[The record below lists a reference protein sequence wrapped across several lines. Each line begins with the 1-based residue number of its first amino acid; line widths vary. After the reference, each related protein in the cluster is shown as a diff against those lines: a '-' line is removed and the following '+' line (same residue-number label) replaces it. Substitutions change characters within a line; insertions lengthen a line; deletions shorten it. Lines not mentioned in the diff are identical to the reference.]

1 MATIPG
7 LDIQRRK
14 YTKFI
19 IDLVNEITSDVFDRL
34 KYALRYDIPKAIME
48 KLLKPLDLFKELEK
62 CGIVRPDN
70 LDRLRE
76 FLEMINEQELVLM
89 LDNFTRSRG
98 ISQSTTAIA
107 KQPLKN
113 FLIMDQCYLQVKGAQ
128 HYNDEALGE
137 YVELTSGSSYALV
150 IKNIHFH
157 RCRCA
162 IKIDGH
168 VVFPG
173 AIINPRQSITI
184 EHPCQRN
191 GKFTFFSID
200 HAPAGSGI
208 NKWKSENGLV
218 EATFTP
224 ERADMTILC
233 RVSNEEYKTLTC
245 SNETTD
251 IGLRRMI
258 LSVFHFDETMAVSV
272 HFGCKP
278 IGQRNL
284 KLTAYGMLLQYY
296 YDHFNY
302 EPKFSFSSCSLLN
315 FSSLVQRNYCIII
328 IIQLMYIALNVFI
341 GLH

>member
-19 IDLVNEITSDVFDRL
+19 LNLVNEITSDVFDKL

-48 KLLKPLDLFKELEK
+48 KLQKPLDLFKELEK
-62 CGIVRPDN
+62 CGIVRHDN

-76 FLEMINEQELVLM
+76 LLEMINEQELVSM
-89 LDNFTRSRG
+89 LDNFTGSRN
-98 ISQSTTAIA
+98 ISQSTTAMA
-107 KQPLKN
+107 KQLLKN
-113 FLIMDQCYLQVKGAQ
+113 YLMMDGYYVHVKGAQ
-128 HYNDEALGE
+128 HYTSEAVGE
-137 YVELTSGSSYALV
+137 YVELSNGNSYALV
-150 IKNIHFH
+150 IKNIHFN
-157 RCRCA
+157 RCRCM

-168 VVFPG
+168 IVFPG

-224 ERADMTILC
+224 EKADMTILC
-233 RVSNEEYKTLTC
+233 RVSNEDYKTLTC

-251 IGLRRMI
+251 IGLRKMI
-258 LSVFHFDETMAVSV
+258 LSVFHFDEMMAVSV

-278 IGQRNL
+278 IGRRNL
-284 KLTAYGMLLQYY
+284 KLTAYGMLLQ
-296 YDHFNY
+296 
-302 EPKFSFSSCSLLN
+302 
-315 FSSLVQRNYCIII
+315 
-328 IIQLMYIALNVFI
+328 
-341 GLH
+341 